1 MFILLIN
8 YFRFCLIDGA
18 KVRRFWGIR
27 KYLGDFRLR
36 LWRQGRGSATKCR
49 RRGGGVSQIS
59 FVFTLAIP
67 Q

>member
-1 MFILLIN
+1 MS
-8 YFRFCLIDGA
+8 FCLIDDA
-18 KVRRFWGIR
+18 KVRRFWEME
-27 KYLGDFRLR
+27 KYLADFYLR
-36 LWRQGRGSATKCR
+36 LWRQGQQSATKCR